1 MTRTL
6 KIYNGSDSSPIVDL
20 TDGAAN
26 TDALEMIWEKADFAT
41 VADRGTAG
49 VGSIVIRDPGGLV
62 PDRLALEFLSS
73 HNVVE
78 FIDGPITVWRG
89 RVEAQD
95 AGRGEVQ
102 LADRYRE
109 WTLTM
114 SDYNADL
121 QGIVVHQ
128 WVRGAETDVARVQA
142 LAAAYL
148 AGSPRATTNLN
159 ATTYVPNTN
168 TVALVAETYSQ
179 QYVADVLNSIALT
192 ANKQYFVDPLGNLHY
207 DTINSSAYQSGLR
220 ISDLGYP
227 GGADESGVTFVPIF
241 KGVAASEEGREEI
254 TALRYY
260 YGNTDPPQSIFLQDV
275 PLQQLTD
282 YWEGIYSDP
291 DAITAAQAAIR
302 AANILAVQSSDAL
315 GYHCSIGPV
324 SGALLGQIRA
334 GQTIPF
340 KSRAARG
347 GREASGTMRADSFL
361 TVHVSELHWRP
372 IDADPLHY
380 FADLSLERPNLAQ
393 GRSSGSPIIPIAAA
407 DNCYT
412 WVTEG
417 QTAGTWSVD
426 GSVARWTAT
435 GWHGQNY
442 LSMSDMTLPAEIVFF
457 VTISDLTDNWAA
469 RLIDNEVDQVGLHI
483 RRYDDTNF
491 RVTFDNWAASL
502 VSGVNTFSSL
512 SAFGVRFRIE
522 ANAAYHKV
530 WDSSGAEPGG
540 WTGTWDITPDPL
552 VRAPATFDISADS
565 GLALTLDNLEII
577 DGLACAPCTDTFSRV
592 LSDDWGTSEICS

>member
-6 KIYNGSDSSPIVDL
+6 KIYNGSDLSPVVDL

-26 TDALEMIWEKADFAT
+26 TDALEMIWEKADFGT

-62 PDRLALEFLSS
+62 PDYQVLEFLSS

-95 AGRGEVQ
+95 VGRGEVQ

-109 WTLTM
+109 WTLTC

-128 WVRGAETDVARVQA
+128 WVRGAETDVARVTA

-159 ATTYVPNTN
+159 ASTYVPNTN
-168 TVALVAETYSQ
+168 TVSLVAETYSQ

-192 ANKQYFVDPLGNLHY
+192 ANKQYFVDALGNLHY
-207 DTINSSAYQSGLR
+207 DTINSSAYPSGLR

-227 GGADESGVTFVPIF
+227 GGSDESGVTFVPIF
-241 KGVAASEEGREEI
+241 KGPAASEEGREEI

-302 AANILAVQSSDAL
+302 AANILAVQSADAI
-315 GYHCSIGPV
+315 GYHMSIGPV
-324 SGALLGQIRA
+324 SGSLLGQIRA
-334 GQTIPF
+334 GQTIQM

-361 TVHVSELHWRP
+361 TIRIAELHWRP

-380 FADLSLERPNLAQ
+380 FADLSLERPNLAM
-393 GRSSGSPIIPIAAA
+393 GRSSGSPIIPAAAA
-407 DNCYT
+407 DDCCFT
-412 WVTEG
+412 DTFTRTETNGWGTADTG
-417 QTAGTWSVD
+417 QQYDASTSLFSVD
-426 GSVARWTAT
+426 GAMAKIVRASTGNTGTLSFFYSDPLNCPTFALPATWLYRWRYSGGVDQIRLYISGSVACNMTTAT
-435 GWHGQNY
+435 SNFELDGTSNPPGSWSPSSGQWY
-442 LSMSDMTLPAEIVFF
+442 WTKITLTGTNRAAKVWRDGDPEPGSYAVDDPF
-457 VTISDLTDNWAA
+457 TISPLTA
-469 RLIDNEVDQVGLHI
+469 L
-483 RRYDDTNF
+483 
-491 RVTFDNWAASL
+491 RV
-502 VSGVNTFSSL
+502 
-512 SAFGVRFRIE
+512 
-522 ANAAYHKV
+522 
-530 WDSSGAEPGG
+530 GAEVYT
-540 WTGTWDITPDPL
+540 TGAGELD
-552 VRAPATFDISADS
+552 VDS
-565 GLALTLDNLEII
+565 VTV
-577 DGLACAPCTDTFSRV
+577 C
-592 LSDDWGTSEICS
+592 